1 MPLESPYRNPGRWR
15 AVANHQDNRHGTAG
29 CLLSLVLLAPLLTPV
44 CGVGVVLVGVLV
56 YSCVVVPA
64 LANYYSFSRL
74 LLRSLKL
81 LGHGGRTVGRGGEH
95 LPGYLWLVLLVL
107 APYLVHVLRNRPY
120 LLVVAGVI
128 YATLVVPL
136 AMKGQLYQG
145 SLLWLPRTVIA
156 LLMLRSGFYSGLAS
170 KIGEAMASACYYM
183 AGGLRVMI
191 QCLLMALLLPFTFVR
206 TLVPLVH
213 NFYLSFEAFRV
224 TSNQRRQW
232 GQNLNSTNL
241 RDFMRLTAWYMAV
254 RLGKGVALSFILVM
268 FTVEFRH
275 GEPQLSYIAVTFVY
289 FSITQH
295 KWTGNERII
304 SWLKS
309 LSLDIFEEEEELW
322 VPLTLKAGTVLASVA
337 VAAPLT
343 SSLPTLCAV
352 AAYSN
357 VVVPLVLLRVQ
368 FETHHRRILSKY
380 RRATQ
385 EEISAHSTCP
395 VCLETLKVARATP
408 CNHLYHATCLR
419 RCLELSPLCPMC
431 KQTIL

>member
-1 MPLESPYRNPGRWR
+1 M
-15 AVANHQDNRHGTAG
+15 AG
-29 CLLSLVLLAPLLTPV
+29 V
-44 CGVGVVLVGVLV
+44 
-56 YSCVVVPA
+56 
-64 LANYYSFSRL
+64 
-74 LLRSLKL
+74 RS
-81 LGHGGRTVGRGGEH
+81 GSRGGEH

-224 TSNQRRQW
+224 TSNQMVFFVLAEHAMTERPQRAAIYFLFFYTILIYLHKTLFRRQW

>member
-81 LGHGGRTVGRGGEH
+81 LGHGGRTVG
-95 LPGYLWLVLLVL
+95 
-107 APYLVHVLRNRPY
+107 
-120 LLVVAGVI
+120 
-128 YATLVVPL
+128 
-136 AMKGQLYQG
+136 
-145 SLLWLPRTVIA
+145 
-156 LLMLRSGFYSGLAS
+156 SGFYSGLAS

-224 TSNQRRQW
+224 TSNQMVFFVLAEHAMTERPQRAAIYFLFFYTILIYLHKTLFRRQW